1 MHINIL
7 NAQPNFL
14 SEKMWTRQEK
24 KKKKQFVMANLQKA
38 RRTRNG
44 RKFIRFQFV
53 NGLKF
58 SKNLFSQLHAYCV
71 ALHTN
76 SPVYLQ
82 DYRQET

>member
-1 MHINIL
+1 MQINIL

-14 SEKMWTRQEK
+14 SEKCGRDK
-24 KKKKQFVMANLQKA
+24 KKTKQFVMANLQKA

>member
-1 MHINIL
+1 
-7 NAQPNFL
+7 
-14 SEKMWTRQEK
+14 
-24 KKKKQFVMANLQKA
+24 MANLQKE

-82 DYRQET
+82 GYRQET